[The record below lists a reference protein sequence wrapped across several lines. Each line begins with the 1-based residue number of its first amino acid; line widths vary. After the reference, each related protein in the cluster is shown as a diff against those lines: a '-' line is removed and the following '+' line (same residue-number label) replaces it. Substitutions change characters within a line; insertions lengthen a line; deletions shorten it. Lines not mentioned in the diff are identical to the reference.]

1 MTKYLLMAL
10 AVLAVTAGMFAVH
23 FHRSLIVS
31 RAATRAEHA
40 QAEQLRGVIA
50 QERERADRFDAIAQ
64 QYEQDKTDAQGR
76 ADKLA
81 ADLRAERVRLR
92 PIWRCEARVPATAAS
107 AGKPDA
113 ANGLQAES
121 VGRIDRYVSE
131 LQAQRDGLQEIL
143 KAERAKQ

>member
-1 MTKYLLMAL
+1 MTKYLLAAL
-10 AVLAVTAGMFAVH
+10 AVLAVTAGMLAMH
-23 FHRSLIVS
+23 FHRALIVS
-31 RAATRAEHA
+31 RAAVSAEHA

-92 PIWRCEARVPATAAS
+92 ATWRCPAAGVPGASARAGQPDAAADDRAAS
-107 AGKPDA
+107 AGRIVRAARDA
-113 ANGLQAES
+113 DDQIRGLQA
-121 VGRIDRYVSE
+121 VLR
-131 LQAQRDGLQEIL
+131 
-143 KAERAKQ
+143 AERQ